1 MRRVSARA
9 DKPASE
15 RTDAG
20 AQMVMRGVKP
30 ITLRDRLGVLA
41 AAPMAPSAIQK
52 LCDHGLFDMEAR
64 RQTDLVD
71 ELRRLDRREYFTP
84 KPSTTGE

>member
-1 MRRVSARA
+1 MSARA

-30 ITLRDRLGVLA
+30 ITLRDRLAVMA
-41 AAPMAPSAIQK
+41 AAPITPRVTQK
-52 LCDHGLFDMEAR
+52 SCDHGLFDLQSR
-64 RQTDLVD
+64 KQTDLID
-71 ELRRLDRREYFTP
+71 KLRRMDRSETLIP

>member
-1 MRRVSARA
+1 VSVHP
-9 DKPASE
+9 DKPEFE

-20 AQMVMRGVKP
+20 VQIVMRGVRP
-30 ITLRDRLGVLA
+30 ITLRDRLAVLSS
-41 AAPMAPSAIQK
+41 APITPRVAQK
-52 LCDHGLFDMEAR
+52 SCDHGLFDMEAR

-71 ELRRLDRREYFTP
+71 ELRRMDRSKNLTP